1 MKKTQR
7 GFTLIE
13 VLVAVGIVGVA
24 LMAGLQT
31 SSALTRNAQRQ
42 ADVVLAQLCAQNEL
56 VRLRLSQQMPAVGD
70 GTVAC
75 AQAGRTLQVQ
85 LTVRPTPNPSFHRAD
100 AQVFADSLPVLR
112 VSTIVGRY

>member
-1 MKKTQR
+1 MKAQR

-42 ADVVLAQLCAQNEL
+42 ADVTLAQLCAQNEL
-56 VRLRLSQQMPAVGD
+56 VRLRLTQQMPAVGD
-70 GTVAC
+70 STVAC
-75 AQAGRTLQVQ
+75 EQANRTMQVQ
-85 LTVRPTPNPSFHRAD
+85 LSVRPTPNPSFHRVD
-100 AQVFADSLPVLR
+100 AQVFADKLPVLR